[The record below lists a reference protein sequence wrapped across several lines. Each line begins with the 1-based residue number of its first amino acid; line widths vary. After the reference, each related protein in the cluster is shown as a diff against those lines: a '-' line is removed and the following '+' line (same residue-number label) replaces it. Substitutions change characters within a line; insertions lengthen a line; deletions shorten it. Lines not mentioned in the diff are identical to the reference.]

1 MVIIIKNCIIKS
13 LFIIESSLEVTE
25 KSEDVVS
32 KSDENVKINSLG
44 IK

>member
-1 MVIIIKNCIIKS
+1 MVIIIKNYIIKS